1 LQYGFSEP
9 NFYDNFKCPI
19 LTAVLQESEMLNM
32 MKKVPIPTDPK
43 TFSAIPSKTKAMA
56 ML

>member
-1 LQYGFSEP
+1 
-9 NFYDNFKCPI
+9 
-19 LTAVLQESEMLNM
+19 VLQKREMLNM
-32 MKKVPIPTDPK
+32 IKKVPIPMNPK